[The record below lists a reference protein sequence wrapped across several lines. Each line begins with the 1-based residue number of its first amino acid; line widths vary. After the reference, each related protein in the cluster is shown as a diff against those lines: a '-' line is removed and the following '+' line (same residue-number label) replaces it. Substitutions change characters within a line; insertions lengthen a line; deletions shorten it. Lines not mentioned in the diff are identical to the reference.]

1 MTSHAIEP
9 MRRPWAEA
17 VSVWR
22 YGGEYEMYSF
32 DGSEAC
38 VQELLDGGYYAWLN
52 KRGVRRATSA
62 SALRRR
68 SPPGRRGSTRRG
80 LWTSAW
86 GWPRSSA
93 AQGRAERSWRM
104 V

>member
-32 DGSEAC
+32 DA
-38 VQELLDGGYYAWLN
+38 
-52 KRGVRRATSA
+52 
-62 SALRRR
+62 
-68 SPPGRRGSTRRG
+68 PPDRKS
-80 LWTSAW
+80 
-86 GWPRSSA
+86 
-93 AQGRAERSWRM
+93 
-104 V
+104 VV